1 MARFLAIGLGVW
13 AVMHLYAF
21 CRLSTVPWVATHIP
35 RPALLV
41 AAVALPMGEVT
52 DVLVVERGDSRKD
65 QCNSVVELVVR
76 KPSAA
81 TGLCAPRLYTSSGT
95 S

>member
-1 MARFLAIGLGVW
+1 MDVSTGGMARFHAIVLGVR
-13 AVMHLYAF
+13 AVLHLYAF

-35 RPALLV
+35 RPTLLL

-52 DVLVVERGDSRKD
+52 DVLVVERGDTRKD

-76 KPSAA
+76 KP
-81 TGLCAPRLYTSSGT
+81 
-95 S
+95 